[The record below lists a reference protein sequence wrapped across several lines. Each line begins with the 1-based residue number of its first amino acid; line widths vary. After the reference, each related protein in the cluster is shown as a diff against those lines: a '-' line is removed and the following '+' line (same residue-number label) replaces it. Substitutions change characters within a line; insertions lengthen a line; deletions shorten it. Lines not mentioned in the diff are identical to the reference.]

1 MSALLLLLI
10 ALGAIAWFQ
19 KSGRGAYRRL
29 KTLSDTEFRQ
39 RRYRRWIARAALAFA
54 LPALIGL
61 ALLHRL
67 AALTQLPPEFAPARA
82 LLPVVEGSAAALATG
97 LLGGAA
103 VGGLIAGILAATRSK
118 RSLLPPF
125 GNVGTLMP
133 RNRPERAYATAV
145 SVFAGI
151 TEELAFRLY
160 LPLLITLVTGSAILA
175 FALAALLF
183 GTMHRYQGWGGVTA
197 TTLVGLV
204 MTAVYLVTG
213 ALWLA
218 MLLHALVD
226 LNGLVLRSV
235 LHPPAGAKNHRDH
248 DQA

>member
-1 MSALLLLLI
+1 MSIVLLLI

-19 KSGRGAYRRL
+19 KGDRGAYRRF
-29 KTLSDTEFRQ
+29 KTLSDTDFRQ
-39 RRYRRWIARAALAFA
+39 RKYRRWIVKAVLAFV
-54 LPALIGL
+54 LPALIGV
-61 ALLHRL
+61 ALLDRL
-67 AALTQLPPEFAPARA
+67 TALTALPPEFAPART
-82 LLPVVEGSAAALATG
+82 LLPIVEGGPGALAAG

-103 VGGLIAGILAATRSK
+103 IGGLVAGLLAATRSK

-133 RNRPERAYATAV
+133 RNRPERAYAAAV
-145 SVFAGI
+145 AIVAGI

-160 LPLLITLVTGSAILA
+160 FPLLITLVTGSAILA

-183 GTMHRYQGWGGVTA
+183 GAMHRYQGWRGVAA

-204 MTAVYLVTG
+204 MTAVYLITG

-235 LHPPAGAKNHRDH
+235 LHPPAGAKDHRDH